1 MDQEIMKLR
10 SRNEM
15 KIGILKKIRNPT
27 KWKIEV
33 NLLNFN
39 RQDNCERITKMEE
52 YRGTSPKPIT
62 VR

>member
-1 MDQEIMKLR
+1 
-10 SRNEM
+10 M

-33 NLLNFN
+33 NFLNFN
-39 RQDNCERITKMEE
+39 RRDNHEVITKMEE
-52 YRGTSPKPIT
+52 YQGTSPKPIT